1 MPIPSRV
8 PKLLLAAVAGLVLL
22 PCACAHAQASALPSA
37 NPDAQANAPDRGRK
51 LLDQMIAALGGDK
64 WLQRSTWIEF
74 GQTAHF
80 YKGQPDPYVVG
91 LEEYHRAEPFAERV
105 VSVSHFSVI
114 PGMPGSNY
122 RDAATVWTPDNGYEI
137 TYKGK
142 KPLPKD
148 DVAEFQ
154 RLRLHSLDVI
164 VKQWL
169 NEPGVV
175 ITYEGTDMVQRRLAQ
190 KVSVL
195 NTANDA
201 VEIELEESTH
211 LPLSVTFRARNTT
224 YKDFDTETIEYSD
237 YHDIDGIMTPMT
249 LTRYKN
255 GEMAS
260 QRFLKKVVYDVPV
273 APAMFDPDK
282 PLDVKNKKK

>member
-1 MPIPSRV
+1 MVSRV
-8 PKLLLAAVAGLVLL
+8 PKPLLLAVAAFMLL
-22 PCACAHAQASALPSA
+22 PAAPLHAQASALPSA
-37 NPDAQANAPDRGRK
+37 NPDAGASAPDRGRK
-51 LLDQMIAALGGDK
+51 LLDQMVEALGGEK
-64 WLQRSTWIEF
+64 WLDRSTWIEF

-105 VSVSHFSVI
+105 ISVSHFSVI

-169 NEPGVV
+169 KQPGVV
-175 ITYEGTDMVQRRLAQ
+175 VTYEGTDMVQRRLAQ

-195 NTANDA
+195 NTANDT
-201 VEIELEESTH
+201 VEIALEESTH
-211 LPLSVTFRARNTT
+211 LPLSVTFRARNAT
-224 YKDFDTETIEYSD
+224 YRDFDTETIEYSD
-237 YHDIDGIMTPMT
+237 WHDVEGIMTPMT
-249 LTRYKN
+249 ITRYKN

-260 QRFLKKVVYDVPV
+260 QRFLKKVEYNAPV
-273 APAMFDPDK
+273 SPELFDPDK
-282 PLDVKNKKK
+282 PLALKNRKK